1 MISVLG
7 TRLELAKRLPTVR
20 HFRVE
25 EVNAV
30 VSRGGE
36 DPLKEFSIKEVL
48 VTSQSIQQRV
58 CEIGS
63 RITEDYRGERPL
75 LVGILRGAIVFL
87 SDLIRHVD
95 LPCEID
101 FMEVSSYD
109 TGTSSSGVVRLLKDL
124 EEPITERHVLIVED
138 IIDTGLTVSYL
149 HRFLSTRN
157 PASLEVCTLL
167 TKPSRRQVDLRVKYV
182 GFEVP
187 DEFVVGYG
195 IDYAG
200 MYRNLPH
207 VCLLKEE
214 VSSSLSSSLT

>member
-1 MISVLG
+1 M
-7 TRLELAKRLPTVR
+7 
-20 HFRVE
+20 F
-25 EVNAV
+25 
-30 VSRGGE
+30 SRGGE
-36 DPLKEFSIKEVL
+36 GPLKVSSMMPGIKEVL
-48 VTSQSIQQRV
+48 IPSQGIQQRV

-63 RITEDYRGERPL
+63 RITEDYRGEKPL

-101 FMEVSSYD
+101 FMEVSSYGS
-109 TGTSSSGVVRLLKDL
+109 GTSSSGVVRLLKDL

-149 HRFLSTRN
+149 CRFLATRQ
-157 PASLEVCTLL
+157 PSSLEVCTLL

-207 VCLLKEE
+207 VCLLKEG
-214 VSSSLSSSLT
+214 VSSSLSSSPT